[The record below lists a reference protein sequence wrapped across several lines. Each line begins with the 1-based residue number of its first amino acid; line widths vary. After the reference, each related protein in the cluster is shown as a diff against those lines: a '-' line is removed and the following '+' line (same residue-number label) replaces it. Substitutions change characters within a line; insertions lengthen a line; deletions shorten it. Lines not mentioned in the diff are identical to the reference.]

1 MPTPAQLLKEINAGK
16 FKPAYYF
23 YGAEDYRIIEAAKYV
38 ARQFLPDR
46 QIATNYRKLNGRKMS
61 APDVIAELANLPML
75 GERQVFN
82 IAEFQSYK
90 PTEVERILKML
101 QPPDPNRVVV
111 FTSPSARMPKKKS
124 KFLNTISAAAEAVE
138 FPKLTPGEVR
148 AQVQTRLGKV
158 NLQIEPK
165 ALILLVEMLAG
176 NLGAVVGEVDKLAN
190 FRQPGET
197 VTYDDVAGIVAGY
210 EVFSIFELADLV
222 AQGSASEVLH
232 MLERLMLEGNSPVS
246 LCTFI
251 TQHFLR
257 LYLIRNGK
265 PLPGNFAWLERR
277 LRPQAARYEPA
288 RLEQIIKDL
297 AETDAEL
304 RGGNLPP
311 KLALEILVVGLVS
324 GRRNGHG

>member
-46 QIATNYRKLNGRKMS
+46 QIATNYRKLNGRKTS
-61 APDVIAELANLPML
+61 ARDLINELANLPML

-101 QPPDPNRVVV
+101 NPPDPNRVIV

-124 KFLNTISAAAEAVE
+124 KFLNTVSAAVEAVE
-138 FPKLTPGEVR
+138 FPRLTPGEVR
-148 AQVQTRLGKV
+148 AQVQGRLTKV

-165 ALILLVEMLAG
+165 ALTLLVEMLAG

-190 FRQPGET
+190 YRQPGET
-197 VTYDDVAGIVAGY
+197 ITTDDVAGIVAGY
-210 EVFSIFELADLV
+210 EVFNIFELADLV
-222 AQGSASEVLH
+222 AEGSASKVLH

-251 TQHFLR
+251 IQHFLR

-277 LRPQAARYEPA
+277 LRPQASRYEPD
-288 RLEQIIKDL
+288 RLEQILLEL
-297 AETDAEL
+297 AETDAQL
-304 RGGNLPP
+304 RGGDLPP
-311 KLALEILVVGLVS
+311 KLALEILVISLVTS
-324 GRRNGHG
+324 RQKAYG

>member
-1 MPTPAQLLKEINAGK
+1 MPTPAQLLKDINAGK

-46 QIATNYRKLNGRKMS
+46 QIATNYRKLNGRKTS
-61 APDVIAELANLPML
+61 ARDLINELANLPML

-101 QPPDPNRVVV
+101 NPPDPNRVIV
-111 FTSPSARMPKKKS
+111 FTSPSARTPKKKS
-124 KFLNTISAAAEAVE
+124 KFINTVSAAVVAVE
-138 FPKLTPGEVR
+138 FPRLTPGEVR
-148 AQVQTRLGKV
+148 AQVQTRLAKV

-165 ALILLVEMLAG
+165 ALTLLVEMLAG

-197 VTYDDVAGIVAGY
+197 ITVDDVAGIVAGY
-210 EVFSIFELADLV
+210 EVFNIFELADLV
-222 AQGSASEVLH
+222 AEGSASRVLH
-232 MLERLMLEGNSPVS
+232 MLERLMLEGNSPVT

-251 TQHFLR
+251 IQHFLR

-277 LRPQAARYEPA
+277 LRPQASRYEPE
-288 RLEQIIKDL
+288 RLQQILLDL
-297 AETDAEL
+297 AETDAQL
-304 RGGNLPP
+304 RGGDLPP
-311 KLALEILVVGLVS
+311 KLALEILVISLVTS
-324 GRRNGHG
+324 RQKAYG